1 MIPSFERAI
10 NLDLLT
16 IHYGFIDKSQGIKF
30 HNNLVLKPLFQ
41 PHIPMK
47 KTGYFILLLLL
58 SIIGFSC
65 SSSSNEQTFDS
76 SKLPRASSEE
86 TDKIVEAFIMAED
99 GAVIDIP
106 EGFYELSTQLI
117 LDNKSNITIKGA
129 GMQNTVLSFKNLKT
143 GGEGIKLVGNNLTI
157 QDLTVE
163 DAPGDGVKAQHT
175 DGITF
180 RRINVT
186 WTNGDKSKNGTY
198 AIYPVQ
204 CKNVM
209 IDEVIA
215 SHSRDAGIYVGQSEN
230 IVVKN
235 SLAFG
240 NVAGIEIEN
249 CDNAEVF
256 KNVARDNAGGIL
268 VFNLPGL
275 PKADGIRTKIYDN
288 DIIENNHENFATAI
302 GEGPNG
308 NTVTMIPPGSGVIL
322 LAAKEVEIYNNR
334 ILRNKTTGV
343 AIASYQVTGFPSE
356 APNWS
361 PFTSGIYLHDNEY
374 DRTKG
379 FPDLTRELGQLISLY
394 NAHGK
399 AKTQDIIYDGI
410 WDESISEDITTN
422 PMRICLSEQGM
433 EDLYF
438 TRFFLMDGEDNI
450 EAFADASPFQ
460 NCTVSVNT
468 NIDALAEL

>member
-1 MIPSFERAI
+1 
-10 NLDLLT
+10 
-16 IHYGFIDKSQGIKF
+16 
-30 HNNLVLKPLFQ
+30 
-41 PHIPMK
+41 MK
-47 KTGYFILLLLL
+47 KTTYFILLLL
-58 SIIGFSC
+58 SIIGVSC
-65 SSSSNEQTFDS
+65 SSSSNERTFDT
-76 SKLPRASSEE
+76 SKLTRATVEE
-86 TDKIVEAFIMAED
+86 TDKIVEAFILAED
-99 GAVIDIP
+99 SAVIDIP
-106 EGFYELSTQLI
+106 AGFYEFQTQLI

-129 GMQNTVLSFKNLKT
+129 GMEQTVLSFKNLTT

-163 DAPGDGVKAQHT
+163 DAPGDGVKAQHV

-230 IVVKN
+230 IIVKN

-256 KNVARDNAGGIL
+256 GNVARDNAGGIL

-275 PKADGIRTKIYDN
+275 PKADGAKTKIYDN

-334 ILRNKTTGV
+334 ILRNKTTGIG
-343 AIASYQVTGFPSE
+343 IASYHITGFPAE

-361 PFTSGIYLHDNEY
+361 PYTSDIYIHDNEY

-379 FPDLTRELGQLISLY
+379 FPDLTRELGQLISVY

-410 WDESISEDITTN
+410 LDESISKDILTN
-422 PMRICLSEQGM
+422 PMRICLAEKNM
-433 EDLYF
+433 ADLYF
-438 TRFFLMDGEDNI
+438 TRFSLMNGEDNI
-450 EAFADASPFQ
+450 EGFSDASPFQ
-460 NCTVSVNT
+460 NCEVRVQT
-468 NIDALAEL
+468 NVDVLAER

>member
-1 MIPSFERAI
+1 
-10 NLDLLT
+10 
-16 IHYGFIDKSQGIKF
+16 
-30 HNNLVLKPLFQ
+30 
-41 PHIPMK
+41 MK
-47 KTGYFILLLLL
+47 QLRYLSVVII
-58 SIIGFSC
+58 SIIAISC

-76 SKLPRASSEE
+76 SLLPRMSQEQTE
-86 TDKIVEAFIMAED
+86 KVIEDFIMAED
-99 GAVIDIP
+99 GATIEIP
-106 EGFYELSTQLI
+106 AGFYELNTQLI

-129 GMQNTVLSFKNLKT
+129 GLMKTVLSFKNLKT

-163 DAPGDGVKAQHT
+163 DAPGDGVKVQHT

-230 IVVKN
+230 IIVKN

-256 KNVARDNAGGIL
+256 GNVARDNSGGIL

-275 PKADGIRTKIYDN
+275 PKADGAKTKIYDN
-288 DIIENNHENFATAI
+288 DIIENNHENFATAT
-302 GEGPNG
+302 GEGANG

-343 AIASYQVTGFPSE
+343 AIASYQITGFPSE

-361 PFTSGIYLHDNEY
+361 PYTSEIYIHDNEY

-379 FPDLTRELGQLISLY
+379 FPDLTRELGQLISIY

-410 WDESISEDITTN
+410 WDESISNDITTN
-422 PMRICLSEQGM
+422 PMRVCLSEQNM
-433 EDLYF
+433 ADLLF
-438 TRFFLMDGEDNI
+438 TRFDLSEGEDNI
-450 EAFADASPFQ
+450 EAFADATPFQ
-460 NCTVSVNT
+460 NCKVPVQTNVSQ
-468 NIDALAEL
+468 LAEM